1 MSGTKTVTQ
10 KDLENRL
17 YLRVSRLKRFIELE
31 APDLILEGEK
41 KLIEKAIKSLEPAN
55 LLNALLCLQE
65 GVRLADK
72 EREDFDRRE
81 KMT

>member
-1 MSGTKTVTQ
+1 MPTKVTQ
-10 KDLENRL
+10 KDFEKRL
-17 YLRVSRLKRFIELE
+17 YLRVSRLKRLVELE
-31 APDLILEGEK
+31 APDLILDGEK
-41 KLIEKAIKSLEPAN
+41 KLIEKAIRGLEPAN

-81 KMT
+81 RMT